1 MHTVPNMR
9 TLPALAR
16 FPFGAPTPA
25 VGSTP
30 TGTAVVTAL
39 DAKTT
44 KQGKPYSRLTLRNA
58 TGDTIVNVW
67 SESLPLL
74 ADIAVGAPVSI
85 TMTRV
90 AGRDS
95 TDEWQFTDIERLPA
109 NHAVAREA
117 MPMCPVPRTL
127 LTARTT
133 RILDTLSAEA
143 RDLFD
148 RIMRTPMRGADGT
161 HAPLLVAFVEAPAA
175 VGHHHAHL
183 GGLWWHSLQVTEGAE
198 ASALAYRESG
208 DAPDIDLDAVR
219 LGGMLHDLGKVVEYF
234 WSGTIAMAPLSGS
247 MSHMGHGLRL
257 ITEALTRAEVEHGW
271 TPTTRQRELA
281 EHVQHVVASHHMQR
295 EWGAIAEP
303 ASREAWCVQ
312 SADLLSSRI
321 QPITDAVATITDR
334 RDGWL
339 VVQDGWRKKILF
351 ASPTAGTSAAS
362 PPADDT
368 GPATDPLL
376 TFTLDAIAPEA

>member
-1 MHTVPNMR
+1 MHPAPNTR

-39 DAKTT
+39 DTKTT

-90 AGRDS
+90 AGRDGA
-95 TDEWQFTDIERLPA
+95 DEWQFTDIERLPA

-117 MPMCPVPRTL
+117 MPMCPVPRTV

-143 RDLFD
+143 RDVFD

-175 VGHHHAHL
+175 IGHHHAHL
-183 GGLWWHSLQVTEGAE
+183 GGMWLHSLQVCEGAE
-198 ASALAYRESG
+198 AIALRN
-208 DAPDIDLDAVR
+208 
-219 LGGMLHDLGKVVEYF
+219 
-234 WSGTIAMAPLSGS
+234 LS
-247 MSHMGHGLRL
+247 MILRH
-257 ITEALTRAEVEHGW
+257 R
-271 TPTTRQRELA
+271 
-281 EHVQHVVASHHMQR
+281 
-295 EWGAIAEP
+295 
-303 ASREAWCVQ
+303 
-312 SADLLSSRI
+312 
-321 QPITDAVATITDR
+321 
-334 RDGWL
+334 
-339 VVQDGWRKKILF
+339 
-351 ASPTAGTSAAS
+351 AGTVY
-362 PPADDT
+362 
-368 GPATDPLL
+368 
-376 TFTLDAIAPEA
+376 